1 MEQDSNNFASLL
13 NPVMS
18 KLFAF
23 PNTKGTISCGRT
35 FVYTLLPREPF
46 TGTVTLKNHD
56 LASRSL

>member
-23 PNTKGTISCGRT
+23 PNTKGTISWGRT
-35 FVYTLLPREPF
+35 FVYTLVRREPT
-46 TGTVTLKNHD
+46 TGTVTL
-56 LASRSL
+56 